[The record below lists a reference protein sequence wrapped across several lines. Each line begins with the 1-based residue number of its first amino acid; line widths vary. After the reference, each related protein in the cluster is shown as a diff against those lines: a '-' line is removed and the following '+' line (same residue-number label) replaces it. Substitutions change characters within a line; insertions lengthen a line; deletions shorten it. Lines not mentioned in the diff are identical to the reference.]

1 MGEEIKKKEEL
12 KKKEEIKKK
21 EELKKKDE
29 IKKKEEELWIRD
41 ELLKKFITKL
51 QKENSIKDLKI
62 IMEKN
67 IIETKLNLDHEKQK
81 FENYSK
87 KLKDKY
93 NKKEQSIEKLQNNL
107 KEEFKK
113 TTTHAEK
120 NNIFKIIEENENKW
134 KVGNEYLKSFIK
146 KENEKW
152 NTEFLNLKKKAYQN
166 EEILKKNINKLTKY
180 IKIKKTYFEKNNKE
194 IDKIKDEFNENEIK
208 LKDDTKKIK
217 VECNNLLEETSK
229 LNTKNFL
236 LKVLNKY
243 GELVDF
249 KKIIEFL
256 NIKQIYISSSLIH
269 LKERV
274 LRLFS
279 LKEYTNSNES
289 CIFFGIYLKDD
300 ISKVNKHLGEKYVMF
315 GGTELNTITQIN
327 CKKIISISKN
337 LKERVEKLGYKS

>member
-1 MGEEIKKKEEL
+1 MG
-12 KKKEEIKKK
+12 
-21 EELKKKDE
+21 

-51 QKENSIKDLKI
+51 QKETLNKENSIKDLKI

-67 IIETKLNLDHEKQK
+67 IIETKLNLDHEKQ
-81 FENYSK
+81 
-87 KLKDKY
+87 KDKY

-180 IKIKKTYFEKNNKE
+180 IKIKK
-194 IDKIKDEFNENEIK
+194 
-208 LKDDTKKIK
+208 
-217 VECNNLLEETSK
+217 
-229 LNTKNFL
+229 
-236 LKVLNKY
+236 
-243 GELVDF
+243 
-249 KKIIEFL
+249 
-256 NIKQIYISSSLIH
+256 
-269 LKERV
+269 
-274 LRLFS
+274 
-279 LKEYTNSNES
+279 
-289 CIFFGIYLKDD
+289 
-300 ISKVNKHLGEKYVMF
+300 
-315 GGTELNTITQIN
+315 
-327 CKKIISISKN
+327 
-337 LKERVEKLGYKS
+337 

>member
-1 MGEEIKKKEEL
+1 MG
-12 KKKEEIKKK
+12 
-21 EELKKKDE
+21 

-51 QKENSIKDLKI
+51 QKETLNKENSIKDLKI

-180 IKIKKTYFEKNNKE
+180 IKIKK
-194 IDKIKDEFNENEIK
+194 
-208 LKDDTKKIK
+208 
-217 VECNNLLEETSK
+217 
-229 LNTKNFL
+229 
-236 LKVLNKY
+236 
-243 GELVDF
+243 
-249 KKIIEFL
+249 
-256 NIKQIYISSSLIH
+256 
-269 LKERV
+269 
-274 LRLFS
+274 
-279 LKEYTNSNES
+279 
-289 CIFFGIYLKDD
+289 
-300 ISKVNKHLGEKYVMF
+300 
-315 GGTELNTITQIN
+315 
-327 CKKIISISKN
+327 
-337 LKERVEKLGYKS
+337 